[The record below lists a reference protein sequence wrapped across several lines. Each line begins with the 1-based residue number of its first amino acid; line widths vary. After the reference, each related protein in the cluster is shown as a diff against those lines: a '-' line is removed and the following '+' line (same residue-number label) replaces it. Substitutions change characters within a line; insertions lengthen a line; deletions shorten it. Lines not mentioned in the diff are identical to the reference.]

1 MLHYF
6 HLIALDGHLQKQEP
20 TSWHFFIELI
30 IQSFETENKKGLLQ
44 LLNQVDKL
52 NFQNKDKRNLQLFLN
67 TKVLLCYYEQGNIK
81 KARQFLRN
89 NDILHVQ
96 EISNLLQQTDS
107 TYPDGLDVKNLQAF
121 IHPVIEELLQKV
133 GKPKLYSQASALLSE
148 NEKTLKTQET
158 QTEENRPK
166 DLPLSKSKSALD
178 LVKPHKEA
186 NPTKSS
192 SSFVMSQTGKILM
205 SPSIA
210 SCAKISISDPALTP
224 FKKNLW
230 SKDQPDDV
238 KDNKRPKSPRRS
250 PRKTRSSDIEKTVNF
265 KLKLSL
271 RSQKK
276 NKPETTSETNRL
288 STKKAH
294 KPQLEFTSN
303 NKKRKT
309 QKSLEADIAF
319 ETENILPADDE
330 ESPDLF
336 AKLQTSTQ
344 NVESNELHSSNNSD
358 LLGDKRL
365 TNSISP
371 IPTSYTYVTTLS
383 QEQEE
388 AIAAATKT
396 TNTNKLLFRTAKA
409 KDKEKEKDENSSSS
423 RKRLFDV
430 TPEEKSSKKKSIP
443 PPGARRRRK
452 DVTSNDG
459 DEDSGE
465 SITWESPENDS
476 ETQRT
481 KAARQMCKRNNT
493 SINTKRR
500 GRVSFTKKEEENLLE
515 GVKKY
520 GFGCW
525 AKILKNYHFN
535 PCRTSVSLKDKYRTL
550 QNQGKV

>member
-1 MLHYF
+1 
-6 HLIALDGHLQKQEP
+6 
-20 TSWHFFIELI
+20 
-30 IQSFETENKKGLLQ
+30 
-44 LLNQVDKL
+44 VDKL

-81 KARQFLRN
+81 KARQFLHN

-107 TYPDGLDVKNLQAF
+107 TYPDVLDVKNLQAF

-133 GKPKLYSQASALLSE
+133 GKPKLYSLVSALLSE

-158 QTEENRPK
+158 QTEEHRPK

-178 LVKPHKEA
+178 LVKQHKEA
-186 NPTKSS
+186 NHTKSS
-192 SSFVMSQTGKILM
+192 SSFVMSPTGKILM

-224 FKKNLW
+224 CKKNLW
-230 SKDQPDDV
+230 SKDQPDDI

-250 PRKTRSSDIEKTVNF
+250 PRKTRSSDIEKTVNS

-303 NKKRKT
+303 NKKQKT
-309 QKSLEADIAF
+309 QKSLEADIDF

-344 NVESNELHSSNNSD
+344 NEESNELHSSNNSD

-365 TNSISP
+365 TISISP
-371 IPTSYTYVTTLS
+371 IPSSYTYVTTLS

-409 KDKEKEKDENSSSS
+409 KDKEKDENSSSS
-423 RKRLFDV
+423 QESIGSKRKPSVAIPPLRHRPVDQKNPSTKSSEAEESPYFNSSRKRPLDV

-443 PPGARRRRK
+443 PPGAGRRRM

-481 KAARQMCKRNNT
+481 KAARQTCKRNNT

-500 GRVSFTKKEEENLLE
+500 GRVCFTKKEEENLLE

-525 AKILKNYHFN
+525 AKILNNYHFN